1 MLTNYANFREAFG
14 RRYVLLENVKDR
26 ILKAGRSVP
35 PTSVCPAKI
44 DPSGSLA
51 GAISL
56 CSDSMGPIRPSCQ
69 CNKLST

>member
-35 PTSVCPAKI
+35 PNVCV
-44 DPSGSLA
+44 SGQ
-51 GAISL
+51 
-56 CSDSMGPIRPSCQ
+56 D
-69 CNKLST
+69 